1 MQCHGWAQ
9 FFGCFYLR
17 SEQVG
22 GMSLNPFEQVVFDY
36 LKGHADERQYWQDK
50 VRHIVSDS
58 VAIPAAVSRLDG
70 EFWRYF
76 EERSGVVPAFNE
88 MRQTPGLRRV
98 SMMNLA
104 ELLVRLWTE
113 PRPKPA
119 ADGGIPAD

>member
-1 MQCHGWAQ
+1 
-9 FFGCFYLR
+9 
-17 SEQVG
+17 
-22 GMSLNPFEQVVFDY
+22 MSLNRFEQVVFDY

-58 VAIPAAVSRLDG
+58 VGLPKAVSRLDG

-76 EERSGVVPAFNE
+76 EERSSVVPAFSE

-98 SMMNLA
+98 SMTNLA

-113 PRPKPA
+113 PRPRPA
-119 ADGGIPAD
+119 EDGSLPAD